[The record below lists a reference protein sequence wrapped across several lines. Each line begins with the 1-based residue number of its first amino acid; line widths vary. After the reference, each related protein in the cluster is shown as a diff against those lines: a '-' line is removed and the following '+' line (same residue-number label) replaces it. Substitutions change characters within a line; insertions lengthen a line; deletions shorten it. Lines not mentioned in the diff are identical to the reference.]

1 MYFRW
6 AFDPVPAGTDR
17 FLLLPVFSLFLD
29 GLEEKIETG
38 RRARFWL
45 HDLTSGGMS
54 PGESGPSMA
63 ACPTG
68 LKREGKPKGARE
80 PEVAKGNTHM
90 LSRR

>member
-38 RRARFWL
+38 RRARF
-45 HDLTSGGMS
+45 
-54 PGESGPSMA
+54 
-63 ACPTG
+63 
-68 LKREGKPKGARE
+68 
-80 PEVAKGNTHM
+80 
-90 LSRR
+90 